1 MIDRNSVE
9 IYTGD
14 RDDAEE
20 LPRATEKLTG
30 GMRAEDIFG
39 FCPPE
44 EFEGFDEWLREF
56 RARELSRKPKI

>member
-1 MIDRNSVE
+1 MIDRSSVE

-39 FCPPE
+39 RCPPE
-44 EFEGFDEWLREF
+44 EFEGFDEWRREF
-56 RARELSRKPKI
+56 RAWELARKPKI

>member
-1 MIDRNSVE
+1 MIDRNLVE

-39 FCPPE
+39 RCPAYELDGLE
-44 EFEGFDEWLREF
+44 EVRREF
-56 RARELSRKPKI
+56 RARERSKEPKI

>member
-1 MIDRNSVE
+1 MIDRSSVE

-14 RDDAEE
+14 PDDAEE

-39 FCPPE
+39 RCPAYELYGLE
-44 EFEGFDEWLREF
+44 EVRREL
-56 RARELSRKPKI
+56 RARDLSRKPKI